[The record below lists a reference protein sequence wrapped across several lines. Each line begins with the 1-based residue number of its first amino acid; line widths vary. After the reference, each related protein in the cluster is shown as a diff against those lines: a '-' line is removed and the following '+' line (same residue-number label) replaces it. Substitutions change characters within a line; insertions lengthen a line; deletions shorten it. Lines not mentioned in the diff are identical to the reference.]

1 MVEHI
6 DDYRCDRCYL
16 RFALELK
23 QRQLLQCSHG
33 KKSVKIAE
41 ELAALELAL
50 ATDPESP
57 PSGIDMPPFGSA
69 PKRRVAR
76 SSRISAFPKILA
88 IHLSRSVWSSNAMS
102 TKNLA
107 RVTFEEHISL
117 GGLLDRVQYRLL
129 GVITHHGGHN
139 SGHYESLRRQN
150 IYSDTTGETG
160 LGSRPRT
167 EQSDVDPT
175 STRTANS
182 AFPSEA
188 RTTATDESSSA
199 VDQVPCQEDKEAL
212 CPDQDQ
218 HNVHKSDP
226 INSRDNSSREPLTST
241 DGIARFKNNLT
252 SRINKRTAKREQE
265 RWWRISDD
273 KVRECN
279 TQDVLSLQKEVYML
293 FYERVSES

>member
-6 DDYRCDRCYL
+6 EDYRCDRCYL
-16 RFALELK
+16 RYALEVK
-23 QRQLLQCSHG
+23 QGKLAQSSHE
-33 KKSVKIAE
+33 KKSLKISE
-41 ELAALELAL
+41 EIAALELAL
-50 ATDPESP
+50 AADPENP
-57 PSGIDMPPFGSA
+57 PSGIDLPTFDSA

-76 SSRISAFPKILA
+76 RSRISAFPKILT

-117 GGLLDRVQYRLL
+117 GGLLDRVPYRLL

-139 SGHYESLRRQN
+139 SGHYESFRRQN
-150 IYSDTTGETG
+150 IYSDTTGETEP
-160 LGSRPRT
+160 GSRPRT
-167 EQSDVDPT
+167 EQSDIDAT
-175 STRTANS
+175 STRTAKN

-199 VDQVPCQEDKEAL
+199 VDQVPCQEDEEAL

-218 HNVHKSDP
+218 QNVHKSDP
-226 INSRDNSSREPLTST
+226 INSRENTSREPLTST
-241 DGIARFKNNLT
+241 DGIARLKKNLT
-252 SRINKRTAKREQE
+252 TRINKRTARREQE